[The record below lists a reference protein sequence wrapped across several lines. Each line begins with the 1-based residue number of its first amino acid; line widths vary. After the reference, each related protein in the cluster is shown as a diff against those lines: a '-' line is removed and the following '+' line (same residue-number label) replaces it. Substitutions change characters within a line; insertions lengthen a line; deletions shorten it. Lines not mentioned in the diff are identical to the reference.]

1 MANFSTNSEFL
12 AVLSCSPLSPSN
24 LRISI
29 IQQSY
34 GLAIASTELCELVSN
49 PTPFKLGQLKRRE
62 RAYKMTKIFYLNS
75 LFEIQMLRILV
86 DFETPFRRTVL
97 SFVLE

>member
-34 GLAIASTELCELVSN
+34 GLAIASTELCELV
-49 PTPFKLGQLKRRE
+49 FFHLKDKR
-62 RAYKMTKIFYLNS
+62 YKMMTIRMVTFKNPGFPGHGEQQPVHS
-75 LFEIQMLRILV
+75 
-86 DFETPFRRTVL
+86 
-97 SFVLE
+97 S

>member
-1 MANFSTNSEFL
+1 MANFSTNSELL

-34 GLAIASTELCELVSN
+34 GLAIASTELCELVSEYLLSPGKEGSIVHILTSAVHQRPQFSAALPLQ
-49 PTPFKLGQLKRRE
+49 PTDVKCQ
-62 RAYKMTKIFYLNS
+62 ISN
-75 LFEIQMLRILV
+75 
-86 DFETPFRRTVL
+86 D
-97 SFVLE
+97 

>member
-12 AVLSCSPLSPSN
+12 AFLSCSPLSPSN

-34 GLAIASTELCELVSN
+34 GLAIASTELCELVCFYNGFYNCLLSPRIWGN
-49 PTPFKLGQLKRRE
+49 RAPFKAVLTAVDMKDAWKMRDTWWIRR
-62 RAYKMTKIFYLNS
+62 YVVGT
-75 LFEIQMLRILV
+75 
-86 DFETPFRRTVL
+86 
-97 SFVLE
+97 